1 MTRAIVQLRGD
12 VNMSADVEDTLA
24 MLNLHSVNHC
34 TLVPSTE
41 TYRGMVTKVND
52 FVAHGEPSVDVVET
66 LLRTRAEPDEGDATV
81 DDEWVA
87 ENTDYDDIAALA
99 AAVVDEETT
108 LREQGLSPALRLHP
122 PRGGHDGIKHP
133 TKEGGQL
140 GKHTTDQ
147 IDELL
152 EAMR

>member
-1 MTRAIVQLRGD
+1 MKAIVQLRGE
-12 VNMSADVEDTLA
+12 VNQSAAVRDPLVMLTL
-24 MLNLHSVNHC
+24 HRVNHA
-34 TLVPSTE
+34 TFVPE
-41 TYRGMVTKVND
+41 TDTYGGMVTKVND
-52 FVAHGEPSVDVVET
+52 WVAHGEPSIETVE
-66 LLRTRAEPDEGDATV
+66 LLVSRRAEPAEGDADI

-87 ENTDYDDIAALA
+87 ENTDYDDVSALA
-99 AAVVDEETT
+99 EALIAEETT
-108 LREQGLSPALRLHP
+108 LKAQGITPTLRLHP

-140 GKHTTDQ
+140 GKHTTEE